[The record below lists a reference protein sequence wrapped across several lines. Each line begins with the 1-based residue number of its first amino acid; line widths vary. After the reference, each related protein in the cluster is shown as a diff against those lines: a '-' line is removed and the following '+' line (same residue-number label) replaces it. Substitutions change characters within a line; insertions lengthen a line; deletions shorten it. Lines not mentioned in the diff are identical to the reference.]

1 MTPGPIPWTA
11 IMQYADL
18 EGIHGHDRA
27 NLLYLIRAM
36 DRAFLKHC
44 SSDKKDKPADKKST
58 GGKIGKQ

>member
-18 EGIHGHDRA
+18 EDIHGRERA

-36 DRAFLKHC
+36 DRAYLKHVA
-44 SSDKKDKPADKKST
+44 SDKKGKTDKPKGGHRI
-58 GGKIGKQ
+58 GGK